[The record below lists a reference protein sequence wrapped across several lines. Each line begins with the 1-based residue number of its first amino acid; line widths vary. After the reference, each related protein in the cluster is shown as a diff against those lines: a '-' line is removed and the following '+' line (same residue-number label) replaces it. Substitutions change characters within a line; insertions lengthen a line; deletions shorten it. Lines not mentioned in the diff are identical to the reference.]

1 MKGRQ
6 PDWRAVEAKQAVDD
20 GTEAKAAEV
29 RVEQCS
35 EVAGPV
41 GRLSQGKTTTA
52 SVQLWLQQPCGLWC
66 HSPAQ
71 RLGGIVAGQ

>member
-35 EVAGPV
+35 EVAGLV
-41 GRLSQGKTTTA
+41 GRLSQGKTDN
-52 SVQLWLQQPCGLWC
+52 S
-66 HSPAQ
+66 
-71 RLGGIVAGQ
+71 